1 MVSKRISLNALFSDP
16 FQNKQLTFT
25 LLAGF
30 AVNCYRY
37 TQTTYSFKDMQP
49 LPIKHTIA
57 LTRFIQ
63 PSQFH
68 FIGKIIQPEPIL
80 KVAHWIDSVQKIES
94 IWNHQDHSQ
103 ALKNA
108 SYIITHYHHLFGFE
122 ENSDEIFVTAIR
134 IASIYLK
141 ILAIHQ
147 EISSFF
153 SSNIAYSQKL
163 IFLSKSL
170 QKASLNPNKNLKL
183 LQVTYLIKL
192 KATLLFNYLTLCIHS
207 IFMTIVSCLALCF
220 SFSIPD
226 NYYRYQ
232 AHLILADLQLQ
243 LNDNSP
249 RFQSM
254 IRKTG
259 ELFQLVTSW
268 LVKPVDENL
277 LEKTLLNLA
286 PRSTKLSPIY

>member
-1 MVSKRISLNALFSDP
+1 
-16 FQNKQLTFT
+16 
-25 LLAGF
+25 
-30 AVNCYRY
+30 
-37 TQTTYSFKDMQP
+37 MQP
-49 LPIKHTIA
+49 LPIKHTVA

-94 IWNHQDHSQ
+94 IWKHQDHSQ

-122 ENSDEIFVTAIR
+122 ENADEIFVTAIR

-147 EISSFF
+147 KISSFLT
-153 SSNIAYSQKL
+153 SYIATSQQL
-163 IFLSKSL
+163 TLLSKAL
-170 QKASLNPNKNLKL
+170 QKATLNSNKNLKL
-183 LQVTYLIKL
+183 MQVTYLIKL
-192 KATLLFNYLTLCIHS
+192 QATLLFNYLTQCIHS
-207 IFMTIVSCLALCF
+207 IFMTVVSCLALCF

-226 NYYRYQ
+226 NYFRYQ

-243 LNDNSP
+243 LSDNSP
-249 RFQSM
+249 LFHSM
-254 IRKTG
+254 IQKTG
-259 ELFQLVTSW
+259 QLFQLATSW
-268 LVKPVDENL
+268 LVKPVDENQ
-277 LEKTLLNLA
+277 LEKTLMHLA
-286 PRSTKLSPIY
+286 PRTTKMSPID